1 MYDMERG
8 KVTPAVA
15 QERTADRV
23 ESLAVWS
30 RTDPAARRPRFT
42 RDDIAAAA
50 MSIADTEGLD
60 AVSMRRIA
68 TEMGAGTMTLYHYV
82 QTKDEV
88 LTLVVDRLLGE
99 VLLRPDEPMPADWRA
114 ALTLIA
120 RRTRDALM
128 RHPWILDI
136 TDDPFF
142 GPNGLRHFDELL
154 GALST
159 LPITLEEKLEI
170 ITAVDEFVF
179 GHCMQARNNAA
190 STPDDVAERLA
201 DYVSR
206 LVAEGDYPEL
216 ARLIE
221 HEPMLSLWRR
231 LEAAMGS
238 PDRFDRTLQRLLDGI
253 EHDVVGTR
261 PPGGAR
267 PRPTRSSR
275 TRPS

>member
-1 MYDMERG
+1 MATA
-8 KVTPAVA
+8 KPAPAVA
-15 QERTADRV
+15 AERTADRV

-30 RTDPAARRPRFT
+30 RGDPVARKPRFT

-50 MSIADTEGLD
+50 MTIADQEGLE

-68 TEMGAGTMTLYHYV
+68 AELGAGTMTLYHYV

-88 LTLVVDRLLGE
+88 LTLVVDRFLGE
-99 VLLRPDEPMPADWRA
+99 VLMRPGEPMPADWRA

-159 LPITLEEKLEI
+159 LPVTLEEKVEI
-170 ITAVDEFVF
+170 LAAVDEFVF

-190 STPDDVAERLA
+190 AAPDDVAERLGE
-201 DYVSR
+201 YVGG
-206 LVAEGDYPEL
+206 LVAEGTYPEL
-216 ARLIE
+216 ARLLE
-221 HEPMLSLWRR
+221 HEPMLAVWRR
-231 LEAAMGS
+231 LEVAMGS
-238 PDRFDRTLQRLLDGI
+238 PDRFDRTLHRLLDGI
-253 EHDVVGTR
+253 ERDVLPPRAARRTPSRPGRPAQTR
-261 PPGGAR
+261 
-267 PRPTRSSR
+267 
-275 TRPS
+275 

>member
-1 MYDMERG
+1 MYDMATA
-8 KVTPAVA
+8 KATPAVT

-50 MSIADTEGLD
+50 MSIADQEGLD

-68 TEMGAGTMTLYHYV
+68 AELGAGTMTLYHYV
-82 QTKDEV
+82 KTKDEV

-99 VLLRPDEPMPADWRA
+99 VLLRPGEPMPADWRA

-159 LPITLEEKLEI
+159 LPITLEAKMEI
-170 ITAVDEFVF
+170 ITAIDEFVF

-190 STPDDVAERLA
+190 STPDDVAERLGE
-201 DYVSR
+201 YVSG
-206 LVAEGDYPEL
+206 LVAEGNYPEL
-216 ARLIE
+216 ARLLE
-221 HEPMLSLWRR
+221 HEPMLSVWRR

-238 PDRFDRTLQRLLDGI
+238 PGRFDRTLQRLLDGI
-253 EHDVVGTR
+253 ERDVVPSRSVRRTPSRPGRTGQTR
-261 PPGGAR
+261 
-267 PRPTRSSR
+267 
-275 TRPS
+275 

>member
-1 MYDMERG
+1 MYDMATG
-8 KVTPAVA
+8 KATPTVA

-50 MSIADTEGLD
+50 MSIADQEGLD

-68 TEMGAGTMTLYHYV
+68 AELGAGTMTLYHYV
-82 QTKDEV
+82 RTKDEV

-99 VLLRPDEPMPADWRA
+99 GLLGPDEPMPADWRA

-136 TDDPFF
+136 ADDPFF
-142 GPNGLRHFDELL
+142 GPNSLRHLDELL

-170 ITAVDEFVF
+170 ITAIDEFVF

-190 STPDDVAERLA
+190 ATPDDVAERLGE
-201 DYVSR
+201 YVSG
-206 LVAEGDYPEL
+206 LVAEGNYPEL
-216 ARLIE
+216 ARLVE
-221 HEPMLSLWRR
+221 HEPMLSVWRR

-253 EHDVVGTR
+253 ERDLL
-261 PPGGAR
+261 
-267 PRPTRSSR
+267 PRPVSRRS
-275 TRPS
+275 RPG

>member
-1 MYDMERG
+1 MYDMATA
-8 KVTPAVA
+8 KATPAVT

-50 MSIADTEGLD
+50 MSIADQEGLD

-68 TEMGAGTMTLYHYV
+68 AELGAGTMTLYHYV
-82 QTKDEV
+82 RTKDEV

-128 RHPWILDI
+128 HHPWILDI

-159 LPITLEEKLEI
+159 LPITLEEKMEI
-170 ITAVDEFVF
+170 ITAIDEFVF

-190 STPDDVAERLA
+190 STPDDVAERLGE
-201 DYVSR
+201 YVSG
-206 LVAEGDYPEL
+206 LVAEGNYPEL
-216 ARLIE
+216 ARLVE
-221 HEPMLSLWRR
+221 HEPMLSVWRR

-253 EHDVVGTR
+253 ERDVL
-261 PPGGAR
+261 P
-267 PRPTRSSR
+267 SR
-275 TRPS
+275 TARRAPSRPGRTGQTR